1 MHDPDGD
8 CSSDW
13 TSDSAVTGGRSILNG
28 GASENAGWRL
38 GRLGTLAFV
47 TGFSGAVMPGSLLAV
62 TIEQTLVQGFRAVL
76 GILLG
81 HALLELVLVA
91 LLVLGL
97 RTVLER
103 SRVRGFIGVVGGMAL
118 LWMGWDM
125 VRHVA
130 GMSLTLSADHKEAYS
145 FLKLVLAG
153 ACVSAANPYFTG
165 WWATIGM
172 GQLAQLAP
180 RNAFEYLVFYAGH
193 ECADFAW
200 YGFVGVLL
208 ITGRRIFTDW
218 MYQGLILFCGAAIL
232 ALGIWFLVSGVRL
245 WRQARAQV
253 D

>member
-1 MHDPDGD
+1 MNEPCGD
-8 CSSDW
+8 YPEWTAPTAVGENGAVSDKRP
-13 TSDSAVTGGRSILNG
+13 GIRPF
-28 GASENAGWRL
+28 WRI
-38 GRLGTLAFV
+38 GRLGALAFV

-76 GILLG
+76 GILAG

-97 RTVLER
+97 RSVLER
-103 SRVRGFIGVVGGMAL
+103 PRVRGCIGIVGGLAL

-130 GMSLTLSADHKEAYS
+130 GMSLSLSAGHREAYS
-145 FLKLVLAG
+145 FLKLILAG

-165 WWATIGM
+165 WWATIGV

-180 RNAFEYLVFYAGH
+180 RTPLEYLVFYLGH
-193 ECADFAW
+193 EGADFAW

-208 ITGRRIFTDW
+208 ITGRRVFTDW

-232 ALGIWFLVSGVRL
+232 ALGVWFLVSGVRL
-245 WRQARAQV
+245 WRQARASKA
-253 D
+253 